1 MSKPLAAITGASSGI
16 GAEFARQLAAAGH
29 DLLLI
34 ARRRARLE
42 ELAGELTRAHG
53 LQAEVLE
60 ADLSLDEDIDRVA
73 ARLAGEPRLTLLVNN
88 AGFGTK
94 GRLWQTAIEGQVR
107 MHRVHMDATMRLTH
121 AALGPMVERNQGS
134 VINVSSVAGFARS
147 QSNVSYCATKAWINA
162 FTEGVHL
169 ELRGVGS
176 QVRVQALCPGFTY
189 SEFHDV
195 VGMDRNAIPKWL
207 WRTAEYVV
215 RDSLSGLRAGKLY
228 VVPGWPYKLL
238 VAMLTK
244 LPIGV
249 RVWMEGASPHTRSRL
264 EPGPGQ

>member
-1 MSKPLAAITGASSGI
+1 MPSPLAAITGASSGI

-34 ARRRARLE
+34 ARRRPRLE
-42 ELAGELTRAHG
+42 ELAAELARAHG
-53 LQAEVLE
+53 VQAGVLE
-60 ADLSLDEDIDRVA
+60 ADLSLTEDIDRVA
-73 ARLAGEPRLTLLVNN
+73 DRLAAEPRLTLLVNN

-94 GRLWQTAIEGQVR
+94 GRLWQTAVEDQAR

-121 AALGPMVERNQGS
+121 AALRGMVERNRGG

-169 ELRGVGS
+169 ELRGAGS

-195 VGMDRNAIPKWL
+195 MGMDRNVIPKWL
-207 WRTAEYVV
+207 WRSAEYVV
-215 RDSLSGLRAGKLY
+215 RDSLGGLRAGKLF

-238 VAMLTK
+238 VAVLTK
-244 LPIGV
+244 LPIGLRV
-249 RVWMEGASPHTRSRL
+249 RLEGASPHTRGRL
-264 EPGPGQ
+264 EP